1 MKIVNTGIIGF
12 GLSGRY
18 FFAPYFKH
26 HEGFQLQGFVSSQK
40 ELIQNEYPGVKV
52 FGQLEAMIEDESID
66 LIVVASPNHTHFDY
80 AMKALRAGKHVI
92 VEKPFTSTSEE
103 TRKLIETAQS
113 MQGKLV
119 PFQNRRWDGDFM
131 TVKKIVEEGLLGEI
145 LEFES
150 HFDRYRPMYDRVEWK
165 NEDLPG
171 NGVLFDLGPHL
182 IDQALNLFGKP
193 DRVYADLRIQ
203 REGGKVLD
211 YFEVHLN
218 FANTKAI
225 LKAGVFVKE
234 PGPRFMLHGRKGSYV
249 KYGLD
254 PQEGRLREGKQPIQ
268 PLGTDEPELYGV
280 LHTEENNQA
289 VRRHYPT
296 VPGDYM
302 QYFDNVYKAITGNR
316 SLLVKADHA
325 LETMKVIETA
335 YRSSDKKQWLDFN

>member
-18 FFAPYFKH
+18 FFAPYFKQ

-40 ELIQNEYPGVKV
+40 EVIQKEYPGVKV
-52 FGQLEAMIEDESID
+52 FDQVEAMIEDEAID
-66 LIVVASPNHTHFDY
+66 LIVVASPNHTHFGY
-80 AMKALRAGKHVI
+80 AMKALHAGKHVLL
-92 VEKPFTSTSEE
+92 EKPFTSTSDEA
-103 TRKLIETAQS
+103 RQLIDTARTIQR
-113 MQGKLV
+113 MLV

-131 TVKKIVEEGLLGEI
+131 TVKKIVDEGLLGEI

-193 DRVYADLRIQ
+193 DSVYADLRIQ
-203 REGGKVLD
+203 RKGGKVLD

-218 FANTKAI
+218 FGATKAI

-254 PQEGRLREGKQPIQ
+254 PQEGRLREGLQPVS
-268 PLGTDEPELYGV
+268 PLGADESELYGV
-280 LHTEENNQA
+280 LHTEENGNA
-289 VRRHYPT
+289 VRKQLPT
-296 VPGDYM
+296 VTGDYM
-302 QYFDNVYKAITGNR
+302 QYFDNVYGAITGAQQ
-316 SLLVKADHA
+316 LLVKPTDA
-325 LETMKVIETA
+325 LEIIKVIETA
-335 YRSSDKKQWLDFN
+335 YRSSEKKQCLVFH

>member
-26 HEGFQLQGFVSSQK
+26 HEGFRLHGFVSSQK
-40 ELIQNEYPGVKV
+40 ELIQKEYPEVKV
-52 FGQLEAMIEDESID
+52 YDQLEAMIADKTID
-66 LIVVASPNHTHFDY
+66 LIVVASPNYTHFDY
-80 AMKALRAGKHVI
+80 AMEALRAGKHVI

-103 TRKLIETAQS
+103 TRILIETAQR
-113 MQGKLV
+113 MQVVLV

-131 TVKKIVEEGLLGEI
+131 TVKKIVDEGLLGKI

-165 NEDLPG
+165 NKDLPG

-203 REGGKVLD
+203 RKGGKVLD
-211 YFEVHLN
+211 YFELHLN
-218 FANTKAI
+218 FGETKAI

-268 PLGTDEPELYGV
+268 PLGADEPELNGV
-280 LHTEENNQA
+280 LHTEENGNA
-289 VRRHYPT
+289 VRKQLAT
-296 VPGDYM
+296 VTGDYM
-302 QYFDNVYKAITGNR
+302 QYFDNVYGAIIGAQQ
-316 SLLVKADHA
+316 LLVKPDDA
-325 LETMKVIETA
+325 LEIIKVIETA
-335 YRSSDKKQWLDFN
+335 YRSSDKRQSLDFN